1 MNRQII
7 ACPRAAVTTER
18 VHRTHVP
25 RGEGERAQGRVRGEE
40 GGARSEE
47 RLGVVLFA
55 RGVPYVPDPERREQ
69 RWVAATEGK
78 SGAASRTHANETR
91 AYSFDF
97 STKTCTRTRARAHD
111 PSWCMPSRI
120 RMRIALSLDT
130 PSIPHPSPRP
140 TARAQLLVEHASP
153 AQQPTDTCG
162 QRGRRAPDNTA
173 SASRTQQP
181 RCSHAGGACV
191 LGTSCGASVT
201 VEKK

>member
-78 SGAASRTHANETR
+78 PRPVHTRMKHVLILSIFHKNLHAHAS
-91 AYSFDF
+91 
-97 STKTCTRTRARAHD
+97 TRARSVVVYA
-111 PSWCMPSRI
+111 
-120 RMRIALSLDT
+120 
-130 PSIPHPSPRP
+130 IPHPHAHRLVARHAIHP
-140 TARAQLLVEHASP
+140 TPLA
-153 AQQPTDTCG
+153 PTDRESPVACRARLPSAAADRHLRSKGTAG
-162 QRGRRAPDNTA
+162 SRQHSLSKSYAAASVQPRGRRLCAWYELW
-173 SASRTQQP
+173 SERHG
-181 RCSHAGGACV
+181 R
-191 LGTSCGASVT
+191 
-201 VEKK
+201 KKVG